1 VQPKLSPADLIQE
14 YRKVDAWVTGE
25 TARFTDHLAPHKKRC
40 EEIKSILLGM
50 MNEGK
55 INNISTDAGAA
66 YISTIMTPKIVDRDK
81 YLDFVNENWESVGN
95 EMLQVSMPQKTALKT
110 YMEEHNDALPP
121 GVEVS
126 YFNRVNIKA

>member
-1 VQPKLSPADLIQE
+1 MPLSPAALIEE
-14 YRKVDAWVTGE
+14 YRKVDAWVTQE

-66 YISTIMTPKIVDRDK
+66 YISTIMTPKITDRDK
-81 YLDFVNENWESVGN
+81 YLDFVNENWDQIGN
-95 EMLQVSMPQKTALKT
+95 EMLQVSMPQKSALKT